1 MSLQGEYMKSSIRAA
16 ATSSPATVIA
26 KLAVVLAF
34 AVATLLAPQ
43 PARANRLGSDIISLF
58 PKEVGEFAY
67 ADLKK
72 ARAMKWFPQLQEQ
85 MLPDRFRQFEKFLA
99 SAGVDPN
106 TQVEELAW
114 GLVADGVTSKTEGA
128 EASST
133 PTGEQVVGVAL
144 GNYSPESTEAYFK
157 RQKLP
162 TFKARHYTLYAF
174 GTGAGPTD
182 LFFLFIDSNT
192 AAFGHRSVLEKM
204 VEVRSGVEEGLL
216 RNDTFFPLINEANG
230 NGIVWA
236 VLNPA
241 YTRLAMQQL
250 APEVQQFPE
259 AAKLVSHMQNML
271 INVNA
276 SSGIDGK
283 FQAICSSTQDANT
296 LAQLLQA
303 GLLFKRY
310 QAGKENPDLA
320 DMLDRASIAPSGDRV
335 ILNLALTDDQMTSL
349 IKHNTF
355 ALKM

>member
-1 MSLQGEYMKSSIRAA
+1 MRSFIRADE
-16 ATSSPATVIA
+16 TSSPAMCVA
-26 KLAVVLAF
+26 KLVAVLACM
-34 AVATLLAPQ
+34 ASTLLAPQ
-43 PARANRLGSDIISLF
+43 PARAGHLGNDIIALF

-72 ARAMKWFPQLQEQ
+72 ARTMKWFPQLQEQ
-85 MLPDRFRQFEKFLA
+85 LLPDRFRQFEKFLA

-114 GLVADGVTSKTEGA
+114 GLVAENATNKG
-128 EASST
+128 EAAGSSSV
-133 PTGEQVVGVAL
+133 PTGEQIVGVAL
-144 GNYSPESTEAYFK
+144 GTYNPDSTEAYFK

-162 TFKARHYTLYAF
+162 TFKARNYTLYAF
-174 GTGAGPTD
+174 GTGAGPSD
-182 LFFLFIDSNT
+182 LFFLFIDSST

-204 VEVRSGVEEGLL
+204 VEVRFGAEEGLL
-216 RNDTFFPLINEANG
+216 RNDQFFPLINEANG

-250 APEVQQFPE
+250 APEVEQFPD

-283 FQAICSSTQDANT
+283 FQAVCGSTEDANT
-296 LAQLLQA
+296 MAQLLQA
-303 GLLFKRY
+303 GLLYKRY
-310 QAGKENPDLA
+310 QAKDNPDFA
-320 DMLDRASIAPSGDRV
+320 DMLDKARVLPSGDRV
-335 ILNLALTDDQMTSL
+335 IINLALTDDQMASL
-349 IKHNTF
+349 IKRNTF

>member
-1 MSLQGEYMKSSIRAA
+1 MNFRIRAPRISKA
-16 ATSSPATVIA
+16 AAPLIKVAI
-26 KLAVVLAF
+26 VLALG
-34 AVATLLAPQ
+34 AVALLAPQ
-43 PARANRLGSDIISLF
+43 PARANRLGADIIALF

-72 ARAMKWFPQLQEQ
+72 ARTMPWFPQLQQ
-85 MLPDRFRQFEKFLA
+85 QILPDRFKQFEKFLT

-114 GLVADGVTSKTEGA
+114 GLVAEGVTSKTEGA
-128 EASST
+128 GSSAT
-133 PTGEQVVGVAL
+133 PSGEQIVGVAL
-144 GNYSPESTEAYFK
+144 GNYTPDSTESYFK

-162 TFKARHYTLYAF
+162 TFKARNYTLYAF
-174 GTGAGPTD
+174 GTGAGPSD
-182 LFFLFIDSNT
+182 LFFLFIDSST

-204 VEVRSGVEEGLL
+204 VEVRFGAEESLL
-216 RNDTFFPLINEANG
+216 RNDKVFPLINEANG

-250 APEVQQFPE
+250 APEVEQFPE
-259 AAKLVSHMQNML
+259 AAKLVARMQNMI

-283 FQAICSSTQDANT
+283 FQAICGSPEDANT
-296 LAQLLQA
+296 MAQLLQA
-303 GLLFKRY
+303 GLLYKRY
-310 QAGKENPDLA
+310 QAAKDNPEMA
-320 DMLDRASIAPSGDRV
+320 DMLDKARVAPSGDRF
-335 ILNLALTDDQMTSL
+335 ILNLTLTDDQMASL